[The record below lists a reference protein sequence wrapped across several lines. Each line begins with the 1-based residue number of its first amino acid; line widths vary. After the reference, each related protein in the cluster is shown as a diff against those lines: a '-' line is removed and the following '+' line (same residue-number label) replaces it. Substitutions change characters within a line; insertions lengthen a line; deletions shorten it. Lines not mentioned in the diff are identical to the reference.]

1 MNERADPSPGAAA
14 LRELVMPV
22 VVVAASNGSETAC
35 ATSTTSYVS
44 VQPAVVSVA
53 LTPASR
59 TARMVSETGQFSV
72 SVLTVGQADLAYRA
86 GRPSTEPDKL
96 AAAGI
101 APEYPAGRDSPR
113 RRTGGEPARCQRRV
127 GRAVVHGHRH
137 RRGGRSPSVLRPGE
151 RVPRRQRKARRESRA
166 PACCSGISAATWAPG
181 RRSRRRRRTGTR
193 FDRGSPRPAAVVL
206 ARARESAP
214 EAAKPRDRSGENLE
228 FSIDRAPLYR
238 VALYR
243 ATV

>member
-86 GRPSTEPDKL
+86 GLSQHG
-96 AAAGI
+96 AGQ
-101 APEYPAGRDSPR
+101 AGGGRHRAGVPAGRDSPR

-127 GRAVVHGHRH
+127 GRAVVPGHRH
-137 RRGGRSPSVLRPGE
+137 RRGWRSPSVLRPGE
-151 RVPRRQRKARRESRA
+151 RVPRRQRKRGGASLRRVAAPLSAPLRGHRA
-166 PACCSGISAATWAPG
+166 GGHAAGGG
-181 RRSRRRRRTGTR
+181 RVPDLTG
-193 FDRGSPRPAAVVL
+193 GVL
-206 ARARESAP
+206 AQP
-214 EAAKPRDRSGENLE
+214 Q
-228 FSIDRAPLYR
+228 
-238 VALYR
+238 
-243 ATV
+243 